1 MELAYLFVI
10 FKWCWNTVI
19 VEVNKNNSSNKH
31 QNIFLDFKERK
42 LSDNILSFKVW
53 YFIRLK
59 LIVPRKN
66 FYIFNKFYNF
76 YKNLAHD
83 NFVHGKNMSNFA

>member
-53 YFIRLK
+53 YFVRLK
-59 LIVPRKN
+59 LIVPNILKIFIYLIN
-66 FYIFNKFYNF
+66 FIIFIKI
-76 YKNLAHD
+76 
-83 NFVHGKNMSNFA
+83 